1 MPRRTLLLAAAAA
14 VALSGCSVSGDNSSQ
29 IGSGVKSNT
38 KSAASDLG
46 FPVAATRSTTR
57 VSGRDPVADAAG
69 VATALFPSISI
80 DTRPTAVALVDKG
93 RWQDAIAAAVLAGNP
108 LHTPILL
115 SDGGSLPDATS
126 GVLGTLK
133 PKGQPLAKGAQV
145 ILVGD
150 KPPAPDNFKSGRI
163 HGGDPYSTAAA
174 VDSFQTAITGRPT
187 PTVIVASADEGAYA
201 MPAAAWS
208 ARSGNPVLFVTRNA
222 VPAVTAKAIE
232 QHSKPS
238 IILLGPPTVVSTA
251 VEKKLGQLGSVT
263 RVQGTQPNPV
273 SNAAEFA
280 RSKQVWGADHPGR
293 NYSLASVDR
302 PADAAAAA
310 DLGSNGVF
318 APLLLTDKADA
329 MPPALE
335 NYLLDVQPGFENGD
349 PSEAVYNRVW
359 ILGDQGVVSTAVQT
373 RIDELTELVPVDRS
387 ATATTP
393 QTPPATPKKSTAPK
407 KPSTTKPKTTAPK
420 AKPKKK

>member
-93 RWQDAIAAAVLAGNP
+93 RWQDAVAAAVLAGNP

-163 HGGDPYSTAAA
+163 HGGDPFTTAAA
-174 VDSFQTAITGRPT
+174 IDSFQTAITGKPT
-187 PTVIVASADEGAYA
+187 ATVMVASAEQAAYA
-201 MPAAAWS
+201 MPAAAWA
-208 ARSGNPVLFVTRNA
+208 ARSGDPVLFVTRNA
-222 VPAVTAKAIE
+222 IPAVTRKTIE
-232 QHSKPS
+232 QHSKPN
-238 IILLGPPTVVSTA
+238 IILLGPPSVISTA
-251 VEKKLGQLGSVT
+251 VQRQLVQLGSVT

-293 NYSLASVDR
+293 NYSLANVDR
-302 PADAAAAA
+302 PADAAAVA

-318 APLLLTDKADA
+318 APLLLTDKADV

-359 ILGDQGVVSTAVQT
+359 ILGDSGALSTKVQT
-373 RIDELTELVPVDRS
+373 RIDQITELVPVDRGP
-387 ATATTP
+387 AAPTTP
-393 QTPPATPKKSTAPK
+393 ATPPKKPAAPKKPATPKP
-407 KPSTTKPKTTAPK
+407 KPKP
-420 AKPKKK
+420 KPKR